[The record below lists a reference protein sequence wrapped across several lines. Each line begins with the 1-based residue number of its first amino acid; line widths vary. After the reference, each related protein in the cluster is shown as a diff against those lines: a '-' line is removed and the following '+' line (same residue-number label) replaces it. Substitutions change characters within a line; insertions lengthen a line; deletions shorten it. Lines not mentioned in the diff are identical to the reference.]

1 MHAIFQGFV
10 LASLLWHSLHTC
22 VCVWGGVLLPA
33 WSILIFFLSNSTLVE
48 QQFPA
53 KKPHIPTSGSA
64 IDGKDPAV
72 ANEIEAEAS
81 HESFSWELPGKL
93 FKKEI
98 WLVYAF
104 CSLPFT
110 TFVTRRILEVQQP
123 FCHHEATSMRTKAT
137 QPKGGP
143 NQKSERSSELMTL

>member
-1 MHAIFQGFV
+1 MPFSR
-10 LASLLWHSLHTC
+10 ASSWPLSCGTLCTRVC
-22 VCVWGGVLLPA
+22 VCVGGVLLPA

-64 IDGKDPAV
+64 IDGKDPAA

-98 WLVYAF
+98 
-104 CSLPFT
+104 
-110 TFVTRRILEVQQP
+110 
-123 FCHHEATSMRTKAT
+123 
-137 QPKGGP
+137 
-143 NQKSERSSELMTL
+143 

>member
-1 MHAIFQGFV
+1 MPFSR
-10 LASLLWHSLHTC
+10 ASSWPLSCGTLCTRVC
-22 VCVWGGVLLPA
+22 VCVGGVLLPA

-72 ANEIEAEAS
+72 ANKIEAEAS

-123 FCHHEATSMRTKAT
+123 FCHHEATSMRMKAT

>member
-72 ANEIEAEAS
+72 ANKIEAEAS

-98 WLVYAF
+98 
-104 CSLPFT
+104 
-110 TFVTRRILEVQQP
+110 
-123 FCHHEATSMRTKAT
+123 
-137 QPKGGP
+137 
-143 NQKSERSSELMTL
+143 